1 MTNRNLIVASLLA
14 LSIPGFATAQTTTTQ
29 PSVDQPSQTQ
39 PATPEVTQPDSN
51 ASQQTM
57 PSDSNTAQQPAPTT
71 NENTAQQ
78 PPATTTTEPNTAEQ
92 PAPTDTNKSS
102 AEAPATTAATSVIVS
117 EADLS
122 GIQPW
127 TANEFIGKTVYT
139 TANENVGEINDLVFG
154 NDGKIVGV
162 VIGVGGF
169 LGIGEKDVLVSL
181 ESIRMTKQEGS
192 DVTQLVVDASK
203 ETLDNA
209 PGFDRVA
216 KRYLPPEPAT
226 PPAATDTTN
235 QTNSGTTQ
243 N

>member
-14 LSIPGFATAQTTTTQ
+14 LSIPGFAIAQTTTTQ

-39 PATPEVTQPDSN
+39 PATPETTMPDNSTQQP
-51 ASQQTM
+51 M

-78 PPATTTTEPNTAEQ
+78 PPATTEPSTAEQ
-92 PAPTDTNKSS
+92 PAPTDSNKSS
-102 AEAPATTAATSVIVS
+102 AEAPATTTSSSVIVS

-122 GIQPW
+122 GIQAW

-235 QTNSGTTQ
+235 QTNSGSTQ